1 MINPPQRSPRAKVG
15 GLVHFGR
22 MLDKIRAHARGELP
36 VEYHPNLGLS
46 IGLDGFLCAFLN
58 IPFEEVRQRTLEG
71 GADEEILE
79 WCFARSGFRPTKM
92 QGRIWNEFARKYGW
106 NDAASRFID
115 KACAEESLPREN
127 LPGAFDVIDFR
138 EGRASASAM
147 GSD

>member
-1 MINPPQRSPRAKVG
+1 MINPPQRSPRAKVS

-36 VEYHPNLGLS
+36 EEYHPNLGLS

-58 IPFEEVRQRTLEG
+58 VPFEDVRQRVHG
-71 GADEEILE
+71 GGTDEEILE
-79 WCFARSGFRPTKM
+79 WCFTKSGFHPTKM
-92 QGRIWNEFARKYGW
+92 QIRIWNEFARKYGW
-106 NDAASRFID
+106 NDAVSRIID
-115 KACAEESLPREN
+115 KICAEEGIPRAR

-138 EGRASASAM
+138 EGRADDAVT